1 MLCGRCGRQIP
12 DGSHFCDKC
21 GTALM
26 SSANTIAQ
34 SVPTS
39 TSGKAIASLI
49 LGFFSFLIP
58 SAIVAIILG
67 HVVPF

>member
-1 MLCGRCGRQIP
+1 
-12 DGSHFCDKC
+12 
-21 GTALM
+21 M

-67 HVVPF
+67 HVSRSEIEKARGVSKATG